1 MRMIAAFA
9 AVPLLIL
16 VLSWLALRANHPDA
30 ELFDH
35 ALSNIEEFTTAE
47 AALHRDVLAAR
58 AGILRNY
65 DPLVAEVNA
74 LYKSMAMVRDIIGYD
89 PTIAQSIDR
98 LDQSVRVQEQTVETF
113 KTDNA
118 LLQNSLAYFAL
129 FSRRLESMSGTA
141 PPAPQV
147 NALSVAMLRF
157 TLNETPE
164 NAKEVA
170 DRITYLEDQ
179 AGSFGDE
186 ELIHVLV
193 AHGRMLLRI
202 LPATDAAVRTL
213 REPQEKIN
221 REALRTLVM
230 ERQAHSRR
238 EARRFRIYL
247 YAASLALVGVLVYLG
262 LQLRK
267 RALAL
272 KWRSEIEHIIATI
285 SIRFINAQPSEIDG
299 LVTRALA
306 EMAGCTGAERAY
318 FLVGGRRPRTY
329 VWHSNETSFPPQWPE
344 RAQVLAAQLGA
355 TRDDL
360 IKVHDTRRMANN
372 ATKKELIGLGVRCW
386 SYASRPIRDG
396 AYAVLGFDRMY
407 RPCSVTISGEQS
419 LLRMALDTM
428 VNAIERH
435 SVELE
440 KIRLEARL
448 QQTQRMETVGALAS
462 GIAHNFNNIIGAIL
476 GYVEVAELYT
486 KNGGKVAGYLDG
498 IRRAA
503 ERAHDLV
510 DQILAFGRR
519 RDARRRPVRLGALLN
534 ETAAMLRASL
544 PSSIELIIQPPPDEA
559 VVSADPVQLQQVIL
573 NFCMNAAQAM
583 DGVGQVEVS
592 AEISDVKSPRT
603 LSHGTL
609 KPGRYV
615 CIAVRDTGRGMDKAV
630 LERIFEPFFTTR
642 TAGNGLGLATVRE
655 IVREHGGVI
664 DVQSEPGSGTRFEAW
679 FACVAG
685 ALPDVNAAAA
695 ARSFG
700 RGETVLVID
709 TPREQLLHNEEILAA
724 LGYEPVGFGRIE
736 DAVESSRNTP
746 NRFDAIVIGQLLSV
760 GALLEAAAGLRQL
773 NPQQPI
779 IVAAPAQ
786 EVDAEGLMAAGI
798 SEVVSWP
805 LKASE
810 IGAALARS
818 LEASRLRS
826 ATSVTHGADADIN
839 G

>member
-1 MRMIAAFA
+1 
-9 AVPLLIL
+9 
-16 VLSWLALRANHPDA
+16 
-30 ELFDH
+30 
-35 ALSNIEEFTTAE
+35 
-47 AALHRDVLAAR
+47 
-58 AGILRNY
+58 
-65 DPLVAEVNA
+65 
-74 LYKSMAMVRDIIGYD
+74 
-89 PTIAQSIDR
+89 
-98 LDQSVRVQEQTVETF
+98 
-113 KTDNA
+113 
-118 LLQNSLAYFAL
+118 
-129 FSRRLESMSGTA
+129 
-141 PPAPQV
+141 
-147 NALSVAMLRF
+147 
-157 TLNETPE
+157 
-164 NAKEVA
+164 
-170 DRITYLEDQ
+170 
-179 AGSFGDE
+179 
-186 ELIHVLV
+186 
-193 AHGRMLLRI
+193 
-202 LPATDAAVRTL
+202 
-213 REPQEKIN
+213 
-221 REALRTLVM
+221 
-230 ERQAHSRR
+230 
-238 EARRFRIYL
+238 
-247 YAASLALVGVLVYLG
+247 
-262 LQLRK
+262 
-267 RALAL
+267 
-272 KWRSEIEHIIATI
+272 
-285 SIRFINAQPSEIDG
+285 
-299 LVTRALA
+299 
-306 EMAGCTGAERAY
+306 
-318 FLVGGRRPRTY
+318 
-329 VWHSNETSFPPQWPE
+329 
-344 RAQVLAAQLGA
+344 
-355 TRDDL
+355 
-360 IKVHDTRRMANN
+360 
-372 ATKKELIGLGVRCW
+372 
-386 SYASRPIRDG
+386 
-396 AYAVLGFDRMY
+396 
-407 RPCSVTISGEQS
+407 
-419 LLRMALDTM
+419 
-428 VNAIERH
+428 
-435 SVELE
+435 
-440 KIRLEARL
+440 
-448 QQTQRMETVGALAS
+448 
-462 GIAHNFNNIIGAIL
+462 
-476 GYVEVAELYT
+476 
-486 KNGGKVAGYLDG
+486 
-498 IRRAA
+498 
-503 ERAHDLV
+503 
-510 DQILAFGRR
+510 
-519 RDARRRPVRLGALLN
+519 
-534 ETAAMLRASL
+534 L

-609 KPGRYV
+609 KPGHYV

-679 FACVAG
+679 FACVAD
-685 ALPDVNAAAA
+685 AVPDVNAAAA

-736 DAVESSRNTP
+736 DAVESSRKTP